1 MKDKVKFLII
11 AIAVMV
17 VVIMAGTFAW
27 LSYQSNKTAMVL
39 TIGDISTV
47 QVTLSPYQLDASIV
61 PKTTFSDSSNKFIN
75 ISVDNNSDFSRQ
87 VKLFFVINDI
97 DESLISE
104 DFRYT
109 IMRKTTAN
117 GTYEP
122 YEDGNFSGVDDA
134 EYEILDETIP
144 ANSEYEYKV
153 YVWLYGAENLNEAG
167 VYFNGE
173 LRADISNKQY
183 IRGGTFNVDYKA
195 FNSNIT
201 RNQVEKIAF
210 QIPKP
215 TDITSE
221 NYPIDISRDFDN
233 SVIAYFKDSNHNG
246 KYEMYIAAN
255 GIMVA
260 PSSMAYFFANYNNS
274 VIDNIHYLD
283 MSEVTDMTAM
293 FAGSAIAALDLRSF
307 NTSNVTTMD
316 NLFAGCSYL
325 ASLNLGSFETF
336 NVTSMNSMFS
346 NCYSLTNLD
355 ISNFYTFNVTDF
367 SYMFEGCYGLT
378 SLDLSNFYTQKANNM
393 IEMFSYCSNLST
405 IYVSDRWIINAT
417 SSQTQNMF
425 GNCTSLPNYDSSVVN
440 KTKAHYN
447 TGGYL
452 TYKPA
457 SY

>member
-215 TDITSE
+215 TDT
-221 NYPIDISRDFDN
+221 P
-233 SVIAYFKDSNHNG
+233 
-246 KYEMYIAAN
+246 
-255 GIMVA
+255 
-260 PSSMAYFFANYNNS
+260 FFSIGY
-274 VIDNIHYLD
+274 
-283 MSEVTDMTAM
+283 
-293 FAGSAIAALDLRSF
+293 
-307 NTSNVTTMD
+307 
-316 NLFAGCSYL
+316 CSYFSAN
-325 ASLNLGSFETF
+325 ASLKDKFKSSSILYESKFSFLSV
-336 NVTSMNSMFS
+336 NFS
-346 NCYSLTNLD
+346 NIPFFKIAQN
-355 ISNFYTFNVTDF
+355 
-367 SYMFEGCYGLT
+367 
-378 SLDLSNFYTQKANNM
+378 
-393 IEMFSYCSNLST
+393 
-405 IYVSDRWIINAT
+405 
-417 SSQTQNMF
+417 SS
-425 GNCTSLPNYDSSVVN
+425 P
-440 KTKAHYN
+440 
-447 TGGYL
+447 
-452 TYKPA
+452 PIR
-457 SY
+457 